1 MFRGKIMRERLSVVV
16 SVYNEE
22 LSLQHFWKTAADVLD
37 HCDVDYEV
45 IFVNDG
51 SLDQSERILNEMA
64 NENAHVKVVSF
75 ARNFGHEAAM
85 IAGIDYASGDYIV
98 CMDADLQHPPASIPA
113 IIQKFREGYDVVSM
127 IRTANADAGIFKRL
141 TSSAFYK
148 VLNLFS
154 PVKFE
159 NNSSDFFA
167 ISRRVADVLRQDYRE
182 KVRYLRGYVQSVGFR
197 RTTLEFQASSR
208 IAGES
213 KYSFRKLLNFSI
225 HTLCSFSDLPLKL
238 GLYSGIIVALFGI
251 ILMIYS
257 IYQKIFHNTPGGYTT
272 IVVALCFLFAT
283 TLIVIGI
290 IGEYISILFA
300 EIKNRPIYIVKE
312 TQNLHG
318 SKEDESVSKNKM
330 LAQ

>member
-1 MFRGKIMRERLSVVV
+1 
-16 SVYNEE
+16 
-22 LSLQHFWKTAADVLD
+22 
-37 HCDVDYEV
+37 
-45 IFVNDG
+45 
-51 SLDQSERILNEMA
+51 
-64 NENAHVKVVSF
+64 
-75 ARNFGHEAAM
+75 
-85 IAGIDYASGDYIV
+85 
-98 CMDADLQHPPASIPA
+98 MDADLQHPPASIPA

-127 IRTANADAGIFKRL
+127 IRTANADAGVWKRFA
-141 TSSAFYK
+141 SSTFYK

-208 IAGES
+208 VAGES
-213 KYSFRKLLNFSI
+213 KYSFRKLLDFSI

-238 GLYSGIIVALFGI
+238 GLYSGIIVALLGI

-257 IYQKIFHNTPGGYTT
+257 IYQKIFHDTPGGYTT
-272 IVVALCFLFAT
+272 IVVALCFLFST

-318 SKEDESVSKNKM
+318 SKEDESVSKNKV

>member
-1 MFRGKIMRERLSVVV
+1 MRNKLSVVV

-22 LSLQHFWKTAADVLD
+22 LSLRQFWETASDVLN
-37 HCDVDYEV
+37 HCDIDYEV

-51 SLDQSERILNEMA
+51 SADQSEQILYELA
-64 NENAHVKVVSF
+64 NQNSQVKVVSF

-113 IIQKFREGYDVVSM
+113 ILQKFYEGYDVVSM
-127 IRTANADAGIFKRL
+127 IRTENADAGFFKRL
-141 TSSAFYK
+141 TSSTFYK

-167 ISRRVADVLRQDYRE
+167 ISRQVADVLRHDYRE

-197 RTTLEFQASSR
+197 RTTLEFKAASR
-208 IAGES
+208 VAGES
-213 KYSFRKLLNFSI
+213 KYNFRKLLNFSI
-225 HTLCSFSDLPLKL
+225 HTLCSFSDFPLKL
-238 GLYSGIIVALFGI
+238 GLYTGTFVAVLGI
-251 ILMIYS
+251 ILMFYG
-257 IYQKIFHNTPGGYTT
+257 IYQRIFHNTPGGYFA
-272 IVVALCFLFAT
+272 IIVALCFLFSL

-312 TQNLHG
+312 TQNLYENQ
-318 SKEDESVSKNKM
+318 EDESVAKN
-330 LAQ
+330 QTQY